1 MMKAITLRNIPADL
15 SRRIERRAKEKGS
28 SLNRTVIQILNDALG
43 TSIRRAAKLH
53 HDLDHLAGSW
63 SEDEAR
69 EFDEDLAA
77 QRKIDPE
84 LWQ

>member
-1 MMKAITLRNIPADL
+1 MKAITLRNLPPNL
-15 SRRIERRAKEKGS
+15 GRRLERKAKEKGS
-28 SLNRTVIQILNDALG
+28 SLNKTVIGILEAALE
-43 TSIRRAAKLH
+43 TSRKRNTRLH
-53 HDLDHLAGSW
+53 HDLDHLAGLW

-84 LWQ
+84 LWR

>member
-1 MMKAITLRNIPADL
+1 MKAITLRNIPADL
-15 SRRIERRAKEKGS
+15 SCRIERRAKEKGLR
-28 SLNRTVIQILNDALG
+28 LNRTVIQILDEALG
-43 TSIRRAAKLH
+43 TSTKRAAKLH

-63 SEDEAR
+63 SENEAP
-69 EFDEDLAA
+69 EFEADLAA